1 MERLI
6 LAPVIVLVVGVSDL
20 VYRGVV
26 GLEGFCIGAFRR
38 GLVVE
43 I

>member
-1 MERLI
+1 MAL
-6 LAPVIVLVVGVSDL
+6 VIVLVVGVSDL
-20 VYRGVV
+20 VYIGVV
-26 GLEGFCIGAFRR
+26 GLEGFYIGAFRQ